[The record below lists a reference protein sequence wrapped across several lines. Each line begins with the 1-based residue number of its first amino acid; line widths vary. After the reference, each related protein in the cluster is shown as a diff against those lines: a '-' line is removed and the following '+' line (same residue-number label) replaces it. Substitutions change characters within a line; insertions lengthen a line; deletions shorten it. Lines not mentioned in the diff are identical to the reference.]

1 LKSLLLNTLSKTHQ
15 GDPIM
20 PKGWKKFAHSGAA
33 YQYTAASLKKAWPR
47 LHAGDAEPLPKDA
60 ESLEAWIAYHAG
72 DFAQAVDLGLAAG
85 TASGLNAANKAQCI
99 YANYLESNDKKK
111 LELFSEVAQRCEQAQ
126 ADDKK
131 NANAF
136 YLYAYAMGRYGQG
149 IGVVKA
155 ATSGIAGKVKTALD
169 AAIKLAPKHADA
181 HIALG
186 TYHAEIIDKLGAL
199 VGSMTYGASKDTG
212 LKMFKKALELN
223 PNTAIGKIEYAN
235 GMVILEGKKAIDK
248 AEALYAEAAE
258 HEAVD
263 AMERLDVELA
273 KSEMEE

>member
-1 LKSLLLNTLSKTHQ
+1 
-15 GDPIM
+15 M
-20 PKGWKKFAHSGAA
+20 PKGWKKFAHSDAT
-33 YQYTAASLKKAWPR
+33 YSYTAASIKKAWPR
-47 LHAGDAEPLPKDA
+47 LHAGDAEPLPKDT

-72 DFAQAVDLGLAAG
+72 DFSHAVDLGLAAG
-85 TASGLNAANKAQCI
+85 NASGMNAANKAQCI
-99 YANYLESNDKKK
+99 YANYIETNEKKK

-155 ATSGIAGKVKTALD
+155 ATSGIASKVKAALD
-169 AAIKLAPKHADA
+169 TTVKLAPKHADA

-199 VGSMTYGASKDTG
+199 VGGMTYGASKDTG

-223 PNTAIGKIEYAN
+223 PDTAIGKIEYAN
-235 GMVILEGKKAIDK
+235 GMMILEGKKSISK
-248 AEALYAEAAE
+248 AEELYAEAAE
-258 HEAVD
+258 HTPAD

-273 KSEMEE
+273 KSELEE

>member
-1 LKSLLLNTLSKTHQ
+1 
-15 GDPIM
+15 M
-20 PKGWKKFAHSGAA
+20 PKGWKKFEYADSA
-33 YQYTAASLKKAWPR
+33 YVYTAASIKKAWPR
-47 LHAGDAEPLPKDA
+47 LHAGDAEPMPKDA
-60 ESLEAWIAYHAG
+60 ESLEAWIAFHAG
-72 DFAQAVDLGLAAG
+72 DFSKAVDLGLAAG
-85 TASGLNAANKAQCI
+85 TASGMNAANKAQCI
-99 YANYLESNDKKK
+99 YANYVESAEKKK
-111 LELFSEVAQRCEQAQ
+111 LDLYSEVAERCEQAQ

-155 ATSGIAGKVKTALD
+155 ATSGIASKVKTALD
-169 AAIKLAPKHADA
+169 TAIKLAPKHADA

-186 TYHAEIIDKLGAL
+186 TYHAEIIDKLGSL
-199 VGSMTYGASKDTG
+199 VGGMTYGASKDTG

-223 PNTAIGKIEYAN
+223 PDTAIGKIEYAN
-235 GMVILEGKKAIDK
+235 GLAILEGKKGMAK
-248 AEALYAEAAE
+248 AEELYGEATE
-258 HEAVD
+258 HDPAD